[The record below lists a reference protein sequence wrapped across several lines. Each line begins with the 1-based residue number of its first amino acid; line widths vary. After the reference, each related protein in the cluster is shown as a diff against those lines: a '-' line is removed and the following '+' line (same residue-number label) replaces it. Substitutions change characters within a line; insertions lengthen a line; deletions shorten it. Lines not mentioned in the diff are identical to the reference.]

1 MHKLKLHWIFNR
13 FQSEEDGSGTAAA
26 SGAAP
31 AAPADA
37 NDAGGVDWGDMSD
50 GVQPGSDEGGGSDEV
65 ELDPNAPE
73 GTQGHEDDDPAPA
86 TTTTDEPQTTD
97 PETPVTETE
106 EVKTPEQQAAE
117 QKELTEK
124 FAKWRQGQ
132 LEKLSK
138 DYAFD
143 EDTAARLQTEP
154 ELVLPELAARMHMD
168 IMQSVVETVQRM
180 MPQMVQPVL
189 KQTDVEAKANDLF
202 YGINSDLNPSKH
214 HKHVLAAAQTFR
226 QMNPKATPEQ
236 AAKGIG
242 EIVRVSLGLNTK
254 PAPTPAAGKGKP
266 APHRPPAAGSRG
278 ATAPRT
284 KMEPSVWSELAEDE

>member
-1 MHKLKLHWIFNR
+1 MNKHKLHWIFNR
-13 FQSEEDGSGTAAA
+13 FQAEEDGSGTAAG

-37 NDAGGVDWGDMSD
+37 NDAGAVDWGDMSD
-50 GVQPGSDEGGGSDEV
+50 GVQPGADEGGGSDEV

-73 GTQGHEDDDPAPA
+73 GTQGHEDDDPTTQ
-86 TTTTDEPQTTD
+86 TTTTDEPQTQAT
-97 PETPVTETE
+97 ETPVTEAE
-106 EVKTPEQQAAE
+106 EVKTPEQIAAE

-132 LEKLSK
+132 LEALEKT
-138 DYAFD
+138 YGFD

-154 ELVLPELAARMHMD
+154 ELVLPQLAARMHMD

-180 MPQMVQPVL
+180 MPQMMQPVL

-202 YGINSDLNPSKH
+202 YGINSDLDRVKH
-214 HKHVLAAAQTFR
+214 HKHVLAAAQTYR
-226 QMNPKATPEQ
+226 QMNPKATPEE

-242 EIVRVSLGLNTK
+242 EIVRVSMGLKTK
-254 PAPTPAAGKGKP
+254 PAVQQNKGKTL
-266 APHRPPAAGSRG
+266 PHRPPAAGSRG
-278 ATAPRT
+278 ATAPKA
-284 KMEPSVWSELAEDE
+284 KMEPSVWSDLADDE